1 MEVTLFDLIITKF
14 ESYKTANIITIQEFN
29 NLFAY
34 TMDGILQGLYGFSD
48 TSIYWILGLSFV
60 FHIISLIKLFDN
72 RAKNEV
78 IGDGIEL

>member
-14 ESYKTANIITIQEFN
+14 ESYKMANIITIQEFN

-48 TSIYWILGLSFV
+48 TSICLILELSFV
-60 FHIISLIKLFDN
+60 FHIISLRKCFDN
-72 RAKNEV
+72 RAKNQA
-78 IGDGIEL
+78 L